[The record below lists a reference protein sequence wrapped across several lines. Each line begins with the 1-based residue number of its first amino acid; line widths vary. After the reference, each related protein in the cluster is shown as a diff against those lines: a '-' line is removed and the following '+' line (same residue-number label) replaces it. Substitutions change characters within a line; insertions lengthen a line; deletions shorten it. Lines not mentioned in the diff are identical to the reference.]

1 MSYDIEHSILI
12 DAPPEEVWRWVA
24 EDVDLE
30 RSWRNLDGR
39 GVQSLERLDDGP
51 IEVGSRFR
59 GTVKMGAGEPQAYTN
74 VVTQIVDQRSIAW
87 ETTEAE
93 GHLSGRGNYELESVD
108 GKTRFHIRLD
118 YPPQTF
124 VGKLQRPIVRL
135 LGGRFVGN
143 MVRKL
148 KESIEAGAS
157 D

>member
-12 DAPPEEVWRWVA
+12 EAPPEEVWRWVA

-30 RSWRNLDGR
+30 RSWRNIDGR
-39 GVQSLERLDDGP
+39 GVQRLERVDEGP
-51 IEVGSRFR
+51 VEVGSRFR
-59 GTVKMGAGEPQAYTN
+59 GTVKMGGGEPQAYTN
-74 VVTQIVDQRSIAW
+74 VVTEIVSRRFIAW

-118 YPPQTF
+118 YPPQTII
-124 VGKLQRPIVRL
+124 GRLQRPIVRL
-135 LGGRFVGN
+135 VGGRFIEN

-148 KESIEAGAS
+148 KKSIEAGES